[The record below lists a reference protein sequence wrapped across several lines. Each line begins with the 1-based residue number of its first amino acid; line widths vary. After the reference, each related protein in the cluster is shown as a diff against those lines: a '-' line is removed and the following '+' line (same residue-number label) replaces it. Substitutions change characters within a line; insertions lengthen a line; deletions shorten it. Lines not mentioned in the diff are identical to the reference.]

1 MRLIFA
7 FIVLTM
13 SLQASI
19 ARASKRKV
27 LLPTLKARGVK
38 THESRAIGTSLCNA
52 IDRLRVYKLTCA
64 DDLQAMI
71 KWNARAS
78 QLNACKDDN
87 CFATAAEAM
96 KAEFVITG
104 SYSKVGDIY
113 VLALGLLSVKNS
125 TIEKRVELKT
135 KSSAQML
142 KQLDQA
148 AKQLVTEQK

>member
-1 MRLIFA
+1 MYALF
-7 FIVLTM
+7 VLSM
-13 SLQASI
+13 FLQISTAH
-19 ARASKRKV
+19 ASKRKV
-27 LLPTLKARGVK
+27 LFPTLKARGVK
-38 THESRAIGTSLCNA
+38 THEARAIGTSLCNA

-64 DDLQAMI
+64 DDLKAMI

-104 SYSKVGDIY
+104 SYSKVDDIY
-113 VLALGLLSVKNS
+113 VLALGLLSVKDS
-125 TIEKRVELKT
+125 AIEKRVELKT
-135 KSSAQML
+135 KSSSHML

-148 AKQLVTEQK
+148 AKQLVTEPK

>member
-1 MRLIFA
+1 MRVIFA
-7 FIVLTM
+7 IIALIM
-13 SLQASI
+13 ALQVPRVEA
-19 ARASKRKV
+19 AKRKV

-38 THESRAIGTSLCNA
+38 THEARAIGTSLCNA

-64 DDLQAMI
+64 DDLKAMI

-87 CFATAAEAM
+87 CFAIAAEAM

-104 SYSKVGDIY
+104 SYSKVENIY
-113 VLALGLLSVKNS
+113 VLALGLLSVKDS
-125 TIEKRVELKT
+125 SIEKRVELKT
-135 KSSAQML
+135 QSSADML

-148 AKQLVTEQK
+148 AAQLVSEQK